1 MRESKIL
8 EFKERVS
15 DTFLKTVTAFSNYE
29 GGRII
34 FGINDLGEK
43 VGIKNIKDEVIK
55 IEHKINDSISPQVNF
70 TLNIDQEN
78 NIILLDIIPGDEMP
92 YLYKSKTY
100 RRNDTS
106 TIEVDMVEYKNLILQ
121 GKNKSYDS
129 LTNEKN
135 DNNFRNLE
143 KKFNELLNV
152 DSINNDV
159 LKSLELMNKNNQY
172 TNAGNM
178 FADENNYKILDIVK
192 FGENQDI
199 IMNRYQIKNCSLLE
213 AYDKSVEIFNENYI
227 YEKIEGSYRKK
238 VELVP
243 ERAFREAV
251 ANALV
256 HRDWM
261 IDSYVQISMEDEW
274 IVITSPG
281 GLPKEVSEIEYLEGR
296 ISKMR
301 NPIIGNIFF
310 RLNIIESFGTGI
322 KRIKRSYANN
332 SKKPIFKVYDNSI
345 EVKLPIIVKYDELTE
360 DQRKIYMII
369 ENKEMASSEIVQNTG
384 FGKNK
389 VLDILQILSDKGYV
403 QKVGNGRGTKYKI
416 R

>member
-55 IEHKINDSISPQVNF
+55 IKHKINDSISPQVNF

-403 QKVGNGRGTKYKI
+403 QKVGNGRGTKYKS